1 MPATVGYPAAMV
13 PASDAARD
21 AGNELTISAETVIDM
36 LVGDAPL
43 EAEGIRFLL
52 NALICATDEVLGFLS
67 GRIEC
72 HTAQGGSIE
81 PRLAALRLQARSRE
95 EKAALALLA
104 ARAAEGAGD
113 PATARDLLDEAL
125 TLRPGL
131 EPALHDAAQYA
142 AARGDYLTADRYLRR
157 AQLPSPLRAGL
168 SEAIAATTAAR
179 EVGRNNPCPCGSGR
193 KFKACCQ
200 RTAQPALSAR
210 AQLVYAL
217 VGTYAE
223 RAPGLEAIMPLL
235 ERTEDPE
242 RYAMFVLDLVLFQGG
257 LVDRFL
263 ATRGHW
269 LRPEERQLIEDWR
282 EIPVTL
288 YEVLDVVWDT
298 SVTLRAL
305 PDGDP
310 IHLSDKLFSQC
321 THRLDLFCGRVLH
334 DGTEPHLLALPVG
347 VARHR
352 RRELMCLLAVGPSV
366 EQIVDFFAPEP
377 PAQVRNSDGEDLY
390 DCRVTYQVP
399 DPQQT
404 FEHLAQRLGHTD
416 ADVID
421 WRRCLPDG
429 RVVSLGQIRRDGAEF
444 TATANSLARLAGLED
459 HLREV
464 APNAVERD
472 RHAERLGPDPEG
484 HPARTVVLESYILEA
499 SSPTDAAEA
508 AEGLSRVTETS
519 WLDTPGVIGDL
530 SPREA
535 AVSADPAVLTELR
548 STVDDIEAT
557 LRETQ
562 RAGNPTTGLMS
573 PQRLRDALGLSDRIG
588 A

>member
-1 MPATVGYPAAMV
+1 MA
-13 PASDAARD
+13 PASDAARN
-21 AGNELTISAETVIDM
+21 AGDDLTISAETVIDM
-36 LVGDAPL
+36 LVGEAPL

-52 NALICATDEVLGFLS
+52 NALTWATDEVLGFLS

-81 PRLAALRLQARSRE
+81 PQLAALRSQARSRE

-113 PATARDLLDEAL
+113 AATARDLLDEAL

-142 AARGDYLTADRYLRR
+142 ATRGDYVTADRYLRR
-157 AQLPSPLRAGL
+157 AQLPSPVRAGL

-179 EVGRNNPCPCGSGR
+179 EMGRNNPCPCGSGR

-217 VGTYAE
+217 AGTYAE
-223 RAPGLEAIMPLL
+223 RAPGLEVIRPLL
-235 ERTEDPE
+235 ERTEDPQQ
-242 RYAMFVLDLVLFQGG
+242 YAMFVLDLVLFQGG
-257 LVDRFL
+257 LVNRFL

-269 LRPEERQLIEDWR
+269 LRPEERQLLEDWR
-282 EIPVTL
+282 KIPVTL

-298 SVTLRAL
+298 GITLRAL

-310 IHLSDKLFSQC
+310 IQLSDKLFSQF
-321 THRLDLFCGRVLH
+321 THRLELFCGRVLH
-334 DGTEPHLLALPVG
+334 DGTDPWLLALPVR

-352 RRELMCLLAVGPSV
+352 RRELMGLLATGPSV

-377 PAQVRNSDGEDLY
+377 PAQLRNSDGEDLY
-390 DCRVTYQVP
+390 DCSVTYQVP
-399 DPQQT
+399 DPEQT
-404 FEHLAQRLGHTD
+404 FEQLVQRLSHTD
-416 ADVID
+416 DDVID
-421 WRRCLPDG
+421 WQRCLPDG
-429 RVVSLGQIRRDGAEF
+429 RVVSLGQVHRDGAEF
-444 TATANSLARLAGLED
+444 TVTANSLARLAGLEA
-459 HLREV
+459 HLRAL
-464 APNAVERD
+464 APDAVERD
-472 RHAERLGPDPEG
+472 RRAERLGPEPEG
-484 HPARTVVLESYILEA
+484 HPVRTVIMESYVLEA

-508 AEGLSRVTETS
+508 AEDLSRVTETS

-535 AVSADPAVLTELR
+535 AASADPAVLTELR
-548 STVDDIEAT
+548 STVDDVEAT
-557 LRETQ
+557 LRQTQ

-573 PQRLRDALGLSDRIG
+573 PQRLRDALGLSDRIE

>member
-1 MPATVGYPAAMV
+1 MAARVGYPAPVAPV
-13 PASDAARD
+13 SDAKD
-21 AGNELTISAETVIDM
+21 DLTISAETVTDM
-36 LVGDAPL
+36 LVSEAPL
-43 EAEGIRFLL
+43 EAEDIRFLL
-52 NALICATDEVLGFLS
+52 NALACATDEVLGFLS

-72 HTAQGGSIE
+72 YTAQGGGIE
-81 PRLAALRLQARSRE
+81 PRLAALRSQARSRE

-113 PATARDLLDEAL
+113 AATARDLLDEAL

-142 AARGDYLTADRYLRR
+142 AARGDYVTADRYLRR

-179 EVGRNNPCPCGSGR
+179 HVGRNNPCPCGSGR

-223 RAPGLEAIMPLL
+223 RAPGLEAIVPLL

-242 RYAMFVLDLVLFQGG
+242 QYAMFMLDLVLFQGG

-310 IHLSDKLFSQC
+310 IHLSDKLFSQS

-334 DGTEPHLLALPVG
+334 DGTRPCLLALPVH

-352 RRELMCLLAVGPSV
+352 RRELMGLLAADPSV
-366 EQIVDFFAPEP
+366 EQIAEFFAPEP

-390 DCRVTYQVP
+390 DCSVTYQVP
-399 DPQQT
+399 DPQRT
-404 FEHLAQRLGHTD
+404 FEQLIQRLSHTD
-416 ADVID
+416 EDVID

-429 RVVSLGQIRRDGAEF
+429 RVMSLGQIHRDGADF
-444 TATANSLARLAGLED
+444 TVTTNSLERLASLEA
-459 HLREV
+459 HLRDV
-464 APNAVERD
+464 SPDAVERD
-472 RHAERLGPDPEG
+472 RHAERLSPDPEG
-484 HPARTVVLESYILEA
+484 HPARTIVLESYVLEA
-499 SSPTDAAEA
+499 SSPIEAAEA
-508 AEGLSRVTETS
+508 AEGLSRDTETS

-535 AVSADPAVLTELR
+535 AASADPAVLTELR
-548 STVDDIEAT
+548 STLDDIEAT
-557 LRETQ
+557 LWQTQ
-562 RAGNPTTGLMS
+562 RVGNPTAGLMS
-573 PQRLRDALGLSDRIG
+573 PQRLCEALGLEHSE
-588 A
+588 